1 MTDSLIR
8 DKIIMEINDKHL
20 RTKIFNTENLNLLI
34 LIQIFNE
41 HQNLQKKKKKIRQ
54 KMIQKM
60 IMHLLKI
67 HLKLLKILMKR
78 LKVQI
83 IMKNQ

>member
-41 HQNLQKKKKKIRQ
+41 HQNLQKKKEENKTKKNVIFYNINR
-54 KMIQKM
+54 KTRGHKNEMYR
-60 IMHLLKI
+60 
-67 HLKLLKILMKR
+67 MKWE
-78 LKVQI
+78 
-83 IMKNQ
+83 